1 MLTFRVI
8 LRLQSDFAKH
18 PEVVDESSLLEFGQ
32 HTTQLLKVHAG
43 IPPTFSLSRL
53 GRKKCIWAI
62 VTRFLSEIVAT
73 HPAKK
78 EEGEVLSVG
87 NQAGPVMRPPGTK
100 LTVSPSLSSQ

>member
-32 HTTQLLKVHAG
+32 QLLKVHAG

-73 HPAKK
+73 HPAKRK
-78 EEGEVLSVG
+78 RG
-87 NQAGPVMRPPGTK
+87 RC
-100 LTVSPSLSSQ
+100 